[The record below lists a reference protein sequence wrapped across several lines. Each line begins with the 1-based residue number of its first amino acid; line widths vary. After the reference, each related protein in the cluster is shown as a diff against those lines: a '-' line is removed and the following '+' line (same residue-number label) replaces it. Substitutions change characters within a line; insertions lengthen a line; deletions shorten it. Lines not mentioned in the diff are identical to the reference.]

1 MTDSRPAPFFVG
13 GAPALD
19 FLNSIATPI
28 DVPVEWITSGEHL
41 VDWLRAANMV
51 PPDVLAAMRRM
62 AVPGELDGV
71 AAQARAL
78 REWFRG
84 FVEQHRGKPLRP
96 DTLSELAP
104 LNRVLERDQEYWQ
117 IVKRDRA
124 ETPAIRSGLAWRP
137 LRRWQAPDTLLQP
150 IAKAMAELA
159 CNEDF
164 SHVRGC
170 DRAPCTLF
178 FLDRTNGHRRRWCSM
193 AVCGNRAKQ
202 AAYRKRE
209 RRVAT

>member
-19 FLNSIATPI
+19 LLNSIATPI
-28 DVPVEWITSGEHL
+28 DVPVEWITSGEDL

-84 FVEQHRGKPLRP
+84 FV
-96 DTLSELAP
+96 
-104 LNRVLERDQEYWQ
+104 
-117 IVKRDRA
+117 
-124 ETPAIRSGLAWRP
+124 
-137 LRRWQAPDTLLQP
+137 
-150 IAKAMAELA
+150 
-159 CNEDF
+159 
-164 SHVRGC
+164 
-170 DRAPCTLF
+170 
-178 FLDRTNGHRRRWCSM
+178 
-193 AVCGNRAKQ
+193 
-202 AAYRKRE
+202 
-209 RRVAT
+209 